1 MNDALAPLLTA
12 RQIEARIAQIAR
24 EVDKHYDGEEFV
36 LLPVLKGA
44 VVFAA
49 DLMRQLRNPFLL
61 EFARSRSY
69 GSSSDAEHAPEVM
82 VPAAEVVAD
91 RHVLVVD
98 DILDTGNTFLALKEK
113 LLEMEALSVRGCFLL
128 DKPTRRVGTLK
139 PDFFGFEV
147 PDVFVVGYGL
157 DHAEHHR
164 NLPFIGRLPEGMA

>member
-1 MNDALAPLLTA
+1 MTAPVVLLQA

-24 EVDKHYDGEEFV
+24 EIDRHYDGESFV
-36 LLPVLKGA
+36 LLVVLKGA

-49 DLMRQLRNPFLL
+49 DLMRQIRTPFEL

-69 GSSSDAEHAPEVM
+69 GEGASPDGSPKLDVPDARKF
-82 VPAAEVVAD
+82 AD

-98 DILDTGNTFLALKEK
+98 DILDTGATYQAIKDWLMEH
-113 LLEMEALSVRGCFLL
+113 EALSVRGCFLL
-128 DKPTRRVGTLK
+128 DKPNRRANQSK

-157 DHAEHHR
+157 DHAEMFR
-164 NLPFIGRLPEGMA
+164 NLPHIARLPEGET